1 MKRYSILVLLTFLFL
16 RANAQP
22 KELIL
27 NGGFEDVRKPLIG
40 SSLYRIHY
48 DSFNRR
54 VANWITPNNGT
65 PDIYS
70 LNYNDNKG
78 AFKLPYINLLNSS
91 FDINICSLD
100 SIEYLDTMYP
110 YKGNNI
116 VAMGVDTYNQLP
128 NSHYFKEY
136 LQTKL
141 ISGIKPGKK
150 YKISFYYNFYK
161 YHESKID
168 FLEFYFSKDAISY
181 YATFH
186 WDPYI
191 NQLDEKYSAQVI
203 INGLSADSFV
213 WRKKEAVFKL
223 KDSFDYLTIGI
234 FKDVY
239 FNSIKDEDKKY
250 KCFSNGFYIFL
261 DEISLLEMPC
271 IIGPDSVCYNST
283 VTLNSTLGMPY
294 SWSLNRD
301 GKDTICRDSVY
312 NFKATKSQWI
322 YGFGLYGMDSLYMYV
337 TNPIRNTFL
346 SDTLINCESNKL
358 DLEAELNSTYLYL
371 WNTGSTASRIDIKSS
386 GDYSVKIINGFG
398 CKDSFRTYVKIVKE
412 PSFSIDSIYY
422 NCFYTNPKIKI
433 KQSDE
438 CFCLWYPSLST
449 NCELT
454 IDSPQ
459 NIQLQ
464 IKNKNFNCFQKLNI
478 KIVDRCD
485 PIVFIPSAF
494 NPGSTVQ
501 KNTVFSPRVSYGND
515 IEITI
520 YNRWGEIVFKGNS
533 ETAEWDGR
541 YKNELCAQGIYLC
554 VINLRSAT
562 DNTSKQYKQL
572 VHLIR

>member
-70 LNYNDNKG
+70 LNYDDNKG
-78 AFKLPYINLLNSS
+78 AFKLPFINLLNSF
-91 FDINICSLD
+91 FDINVCSLD
-100 SIEYLDTMYP
+100 GIEYLDTIYP
-110 YKGNNI
+110 FKGNNI

-141 ISGIKPGKK
+141 TSGIKPGKK
-150 YKISFYYNFYK
+150 YKLSFYYNFSQY
-161 YHESKID
+161 YESKID
-168 FLEFYFSKDAISY
+168 FLEFYFSKKAINY
-181 YATFH
+181 YATFY

-191 NQLDEKYSAQVI
+191 NQLDKKYSAQVI
-203 INGLSADSFV
+203 AERLRPDSSG
-213 WRKKEAVFKL
+213 WQKKEVIFKL
-223 KDSFDYLTIGI
+223 KDSFEYLTFGI
-234 FKDVY
+234 FNDIN
-239 FNSIKDEDKKY
+239 FSQFKDENKNY
-250 KCFSNGFYIFL
+250 KCKDFGFYIFL

-271 IIGPDSVCYNST
+271 ITGPDSVCYNNE
-283 VTLNSTLGMPY
+283 VTLHSTLGMPY
-294 SWSLNRD
+294 RWSLNRD

-322 YGFGLYGMDSLYMYV
+322 YGFGQYGMDSIFVYV
-337 TNPIRNTFL
+337 TRPINNTFT
-346 SDTLINCESNKL
+346 SDTIINCESNKL
-358 DLEAELNSTYLYL
+358 VLEADLHPTYQYM

-398 CKDSFRTYVKIVKE
+398 CKDSFRTYVNIVKV

-422 NCFYTNPKIKI
+422 NCFYIYPKIVI
-433 KQSDE
+433 KQLDE
-438 CFCLWYPSLST
+438 YLCLWYPSLIN

-454 IDSPQ
+454 VDSPQ
-459 NIQLQ
+459 NVQLQ
-464 IKNKNFNCFQKLNI
+464 LRDKMYNCYKTLTI

-485 PIVFIPSAF
+485 PIVYIPSAF

-501 KNTVFSPRVSYGND
+501 KNSVFSPRVSYGNN
-515 IEITI
+515 IEIII
-520 YNRWGEIVFKGNS
+520 YNRWGEIVFKGNN
-533 ETAEWDGR
+533 ETAEWDGS

-554 VINLRSAT
+554 VINLTSAT

-572 VHLIR
+572 VHLLR

>member
-1 MKRYSILVLLTFLFL
+1 MKRYSVLVLLTFLLF

-40 SSLYRIHY
+40 NTLYRLRY
-48 DSFNRR
+48 DSFNNR
-54 VANWITPNNGT
+54 VANWVTPNTGT

-78 AFKLPYINLLNSS
+78 AFKLPYINLLNAF
-91 FDINICSLD
+91 FDVNVCSLD
-100 SIEYLDTMYP
+100 GIEYLDTIYP
-110 YKGNNI
+110 FKGNNI

-150 YKISFYYNFYK
+150 YKISFYYKYYK
-161 YHESKID
+161 YNESKID
-168 FLEFYFSKDAISY
+168 FLEFYFSKDAINY

-191 NQLDEKYSAQVI
+191 NQLDKKYSAQLT
-203 INGLSADSFV
+203 INGLSADSLV
-213 WRKKEAVFKL
+213 WRKKEAIFKL
-223 KDSFDYLTIGI
+223 KDTFDYLTIGI

-239 FNSIKDEDKKY
+239 FNLIKDNDKKY

-261 DEISLLEMPC
+261 DEISLIEMPC
-271 IIGPDSVCYNST
+271 ISGPDSVCYNST
-283 VTLNSTLGMPY
+283 VTLHSTLGAPY
-294 SWSLNRD
+294 RWSLKRN
-301 GKDTICRDSVY
+301 GQDTISKDSFY
-312 NFKATKSQWI
+312 SYKAIKSQWV
-322 YGFGLYGMDSLYMYV
+322 YGFGQYGMDSIFVYV
-337 TNPIRNTFL
+337 TRPINNEFA
-346 SDTLINCESNKL
+346 SDTIINCESNKL
-358 DLEAELNSTYLYL
+358 MLKADLNPTYQYIWST
-371 WNTGSTASRIDIKSS
+371 GAKSSSIDVKSS
-386 GDYSVKIINGFG
+386 GDYSVKIINDFG
-398 CKDSFRTYVKIVKE
+398 CKDSFKIYVNIVKE

-422 NCFYTNPKIKI
+422 HCFYIHPKIVI
-433 KQSDE
+433 KQLDE
-438 CFCLWYPSLST
+438 YQCLWYPSLST

-459 NIQLQ
+459 NVQLQ
-464 IKNKNFNCFQKLNI
+464 LRDKKYDCYQLLNI

-501 KNTVFSPRVSYGND
+501 KNIVFSPRVSYGNN
-515 IEITI
+515 IEII
-520 YNRWGEIVFKGNS
+520 VYNRWGEIVFKGDN
-533 ETAEWDGR
+533 EFAEWDGK

-554 VINLRSAT
+554 VINLKSAT

-572 VHLIR
+572 VHLLR